1 MKSQHRIII
10 IGCWPPPSG
19 GVASYTTDLY
29 YNLLNMG
36 FEVNVYATG
45 NFTVSDNNIKKINL
59 SPRNPTSF
67 LLSLLRMFIEIS
79 RGSIIHTQSILTVFP
94 RKYLFLFF
102 FFLKKIKRCFLIETL
117 HDATLIERYD
127 QFSEKQKQ
135 LYFLIGRFINYL
147 IVIND
152 SLKDFCISIGIPEA
166 KIVVISSL
174 LPLNCLELEKDNVPL
189 EFQKFSQKFKSIV
202 VTSGAFIPL
211 YDLKTVVCAFLR
223 FSQKY
228 QNSGLVIL
236 QNSFAIDDTYK
247 KEILGIIKDKDNILL
262 LKDVPREQV
271 LSIFVKSDLFIRGA
285 QFDSFGLSKVEAIL
299 MGAKVI
305 STKAGITNFMEIYEY
320 QNAESLLV
328 VMQKAL
334 VIDNT
339 KTDERK
345 NYFQKLAIDNFN
357 KIIDIYDSL

>member
-1 MKSQHRIII
+1 
-10 IGCWPPPSG
+10 
-19 GVASYTTDLY
+19 
-29 YNLLNMG
+29 MG

-59 SPRNPTSF
+59 SPRNPASF
-67 LLSLLRMFIEIS
+67 LLSLLRMFIEIPRS
-79 RGSIIHTQSILTVFP
+79 SIIHTQSIMTVFP

-117 HDATLIERYD
+117 HDATLIERYN

-135 LYFLIGRFINYL
+135 LYFLIGRLINYL

-152 SLKDFCISIGIPEA
+152 SLKDFCISIRIPEA

-174 LPLNCLELEKDNVPL
+174 LPLNYLEVTKENIPSDFKT
-189 EFQKFSQKFKSIV
+189 FAQKFKFII
-202 VTSGAFIPL
+202 TTTGAFIPL
-211 YDLKTVVCAFLR
+211 YDIQTIVKAFLK
-223 FSQKY
+223 FQEKNK
-228 QNSGLVIL
+228 NSGLVIL
-236 QNSFAIDDTYK
+236 ETSFAIDNVYK
-247 KEILGIIKDKDNILL
+247 KETIELIKNNENILL
-262 LKDVPREQV
+262 LQNVSREQI
-271 LSIFVKSDLFIRGA
+271 LSIFTNSSFFIRGA

-357 KIIDIYDSL
+357 KIINIYDSL